1 MIYIEIEKLLKK
13 KNVTKY
19 WLVKEIGSS
28 YQAVNDMINHK
39 TSGITFEML
48 QKLCIALN
56 CTPGDLLR
64 YENDEE
70 F

>member
-13 KNVTKY
+13 NNVTKY

-48 QKLCIALN
+48 ETLCIAFN